1 MVTSTQREEV
11 KVPKGSVIFRQG
23 DAGNEMFVISQGRVR
38 LTIGTA
44 GHEKEVAIFGPG
56 DFFGEL
62 SLLSDEPRSAT
73 AEVVEDATL
82 LAIGRDVFAMMVQD
96 DLDIVFRMMNI
107 QGQRLS
113 RTNEPIQDLMQ
124 RLGRVRIAAECLRR
138 VWAPG
143 TVWPATIDIAEVSA
157 TAGLNQQTVAR
168 TLAELARQGIGALED
183 GHWRIADQ
191 AQAGKLLDVLCQ
203 LATTGGN

>member
-1 MVTSTQREEV
+1 MVTSAQREEIR
-11 KVPKGSVIFRQG
+11 VPKGSVIFRQG
-23 DAGNEMFVISQGRVR
+23 DPGNEMFVISEGRVR

-44 GHEKEVAIFGPG
+44 EHEKEVGVFGPG

-124 RLGRVRIAAECLRR
+124 RMGRVRIAAECLRR
-138 VWAPG
+138 VWAPT
-143 TVWPATIDIAEVSA
+143 TVWPATLDVAEVSA
-157 TAGLNQQTVAR
+157 AAELSPQTVTAIV
-168 TLAELARQGIGALED
+168 AELAQQGIGSLQEGRWSIPD
-183 GHWRIADQ
+183 RT
-191 AQAGKLLDVLCQ
+191 QAGKLLDVLCQ
-203 LATTGGN
+203 LAGKGGN

>member
-1 MVTSTQREEV
+1 MVASAQSQEIR
-11 KVPKGSVIFRQG
+11 VPKGSMIFRQG
-23 DAGNEMFVISQGRVR
+23 DPGNEMFVISQGRVR

-44 GHEKEVAIFGPG
+44 GHEKEVAVFGPG

-73 AEVVEDATL
+73 AEAVEDATL
-82 LAIGRDVFAMMVQD
+82 LAIGRDAFAMMVQD

-124 RLGRVRIAAECLRR
+124 RLGRVRIAVECLRR
-138 VWAPG
+138 MWAL
-143 TVWPATIDIAEVSA
+143 TTAWPASLDVADLSTA
-157 TAGLNQQTVAR
+157 AGLSRQAVAA
-168 TLAELARQGIGALED
+168 TIAELAQQGIGSLQD
-183 GHWRIADQ
+183 GRWSIPDRT
-191 AQAGKLLDVLCQ
+191 QAGRLLDVLCQ
-203 LATTGGN
+203 LAGKGGN

>member
-1 MVTSTQREEV
+1 MATATQREEITM
-11 KVPKGSVIFRQG
+11 PKGAVIFRQG
-23 DAGNEMFVISQGRVR
+23 DPGNEMFVISRGRVR

-113 RTNEPIQDLMQ
+113 RTNAPIQDLMQ

-138 VWAPG
+138 LWTPAPA
-143 TVWPATIDIAEVSA
+143 WPAIVDVAEVSA
-157 TAGLNQQTVAR
+157 AAGLNQQTVAR
-168 TLAELARQGIGALED
+168 TVAELAGQGIGSLQD
-183 GHWRIADQ
+183 GQWRIPDQ
-191 AQAGKLLDVLCQ
+191 THAGKLLDLLCE
-203 LATTGGN
+203 LATTGAN

>member
-1 MVTSTQREEV
+1 MVTPAQREEIR
-11 KVPKGSVIFRQG
+11 VPKGSVIFRQG
-23 DAGNEMFVISQGRVR
+23 DPGHEMFVISQGRVR

-44 GHEKEVAIFGPG
+44 EHEKEVAVFGPG
-56 DFFGEL
+56 EFFGEL
-62 SLLSDEPRSAT
+62 SLLSEEPRSAT

-124 RLGRVRIAAECLRR
+124 RMGRVRVVAECLRR
-138 VWAPG
+138 MWAPTTG
-143 TVWPATIDIAEVSA
+143 WPAALDVADVSA
-157 TAGLNQQTVAR
+157 AAGLSLQTVTA
-168 TLAELARQGIGALED
+168 TVAELAQQGIGSFQD
-183 GHWRIADQ
+183 GRWSIPDRT
-191 AQAGKLLDVLCQ
+191 QAGNLLEVLCQ
-203 LATTGGN
+203 LAGKGGI